1 MGKSQFEKNVEIRLP
16 SHTRY
21 LHGMYQLTRTLA
33 QSAGLDPRESDQAA
47 LAVEEALTNV
57 IEHAYHGEQNRKMRP
72 FPIVWVNVCERALSR
87 IRDGVSAADRAPRCP
102 HGRPDGLRT
111 KISIRKKNFRPE
123 RSGKEG

>member
-57 IEHAYHGEQNRKMRP
+57 IEHAYHGEPNRKMRVI
-72 FPIVWVNVCERALSR
+72 FELEEDKFIIR
-87 IRDGVSAADRAPRCP
+87 ILHNGDQIEVSSSPTISDDFADFHRQ
-102 HGRPDGLRT
+102 
-111 KISIRKKNFRPE
+111 K
-123 RSGKEG
+123 GKG